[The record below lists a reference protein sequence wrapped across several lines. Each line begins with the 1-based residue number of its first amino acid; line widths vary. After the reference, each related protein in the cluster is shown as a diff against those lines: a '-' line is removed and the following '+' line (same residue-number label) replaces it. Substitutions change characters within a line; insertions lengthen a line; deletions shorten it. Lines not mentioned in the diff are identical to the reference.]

1 MNEGDWFDEYGWDA
15 LRRGDE
21 ERVRLAR
28 LHHEAYG
35 HRETDPDRAL
45 ALIAQGRRLAER
57 LREPWWVLYYD
68 HYHVHALLH
77 FKQDYNDVL
86 ERAVGNTLEARK
98 PAYAAFPRRLLIHD
112 DLVAA
117 YTGIDPV
124 GYAGPIREA
133 LAWLDAEAPAAG
145 EDRYMLL
152 GAVRQLA
159 LDLGELGA
167 AEEAVRQTLALADAD
182 ADRGMAQH
190 FLVFTY
196 AALADLCWRRGDWAG
211 LAEVTAT
218 GEEVARQVGHRVE
231 LAGFWMW
238 QALLARRAGEEGRA
252 AALYRK
258 ASGSMA
264 RVRMPPDP
272 AYFDAECAFHELAEG
287 PARAL
292 GVRERELEA
301 IAGRGRL
308 ACECACHVKRC
319 RLLAKMGRL
328 RAEDLAAARAA
339 AGRLRQPEGPLA
351 ELERMA
357 AGEGR

>member
-1 MNEGDWFDEYGWDA
+1 MSDGDWFDEYGWDA

-21 ERVRLAR
+21 QRVRLAR

-35 HRETDPDRAL
+35 YRETDPDRAL
-45 ALIAQGRRLAER
+45 ALIAEGRRWAER

-68 HYHVHALLH
+68 HYRVHALLH
-77 FKQDYNDVL
+77 FKQDYRDVL
-86 ERAVGNTLEARK
+86 DLAVRNTLEARK

-124 GYAGPIREA
+124 GYAGPICEA

-152 GAVRQLA
+152 GGVRQVALEVGDLA
-159 LDLGELGA
+159 G
-167 AEEAVRQTLALADAD
+167 AEEAVQRTLALADAD
-182 ADRGMAQH
+182 PDCGMAQH
-190 FLVFTY
+190 FLVFSY
-196 AALADLCWRRGDWAG
+196 AALVDLCWRRGDWAR
-211 LAEVTAT
+211 LAEAAAT
-218 GEEVARQVGHRVE
+218 GEELAREVGHKVE

-238 QALLARRAGEEGRA
+238 QALLARRSGAEGRA
-252 AALYRK
+252 TALYRK
-258 ASGSMA
+258 ASAAMA

-272 AYFDAECAFHELAEG
+272 SYFDAECTFHELAEG

-292 GVRERELEA
+292 GVRERELRA

-308 ACECACHVKRC
+308 AYECACHLKRC
-319 RLLAKMGRL
+319 RLLAKLGRL
-328 RAEDLAAARAA
+328 REEDLAAAREAA
-339 AGRLRQPEGPLA
+339 RRLRQPEGPLA
-351 ELERMA
+351 ELERLT
-357 AGEGR
+357 GEGR